1 MKLEEAAKR
10 VQVFEGA
17 SLTERLS
24 ELELSFK
31 GLNRKE
37 SERLCLAHELDSS
50 LLASAFEIKKLAG
63 QINVLIHA
71 AGILAA
77 LPSILEKAEVIESLS
92 LGAGNTG
99 KKFDLETDK
108 RVAEFKFINWRGG
121 AEAIRQNS
129 LFKDFYDLAEFETDK
144 EKYLYVLGLEM
155 PLKFFNGG
163 RNLKSVMSLNK
174 SLSSEFFDKYKD
186 RFTVVHDYFNFRKNS
201 VKITDLI
208 PVVPELAVLD

>member
-1 MKLEEAAKR
+1 MKLQEAAKR

-37 SERLCLAHELDSS
+37 SKRLCSAHELDSS
-50 LLASAFEIKKLAG
+50 LLTSAFEIKKLAG
-63 QINVLIHA
+63 QINTLIHA

-77 LPSILEKAEVIESLS
+77 LPSILEKSEVIESLS

-108 RVAEFKFINWRGG
+108 RVAEFKFISWRGG
-121 AEAIRQNS
+121 AESIRQNS
-129 LFKDFYDLAEFETDK
+129 LFKDFYELAEHETDK
-144 EKYLYVLGLEM
+144 EKYLYVLGLEV

-163 RNLKSVMSLNK
+163 RSLKSVMSLNK
-174 SLSSEFFDKYKD
+174 SLSSDFFDKYGD
-186 RFTVVHDYFNFRKNS
+186 RFTVVCDYFSFRKDIA
-201 VKITDLI
+201 KITDLI
-208 PVVPELAVLD
+208 PVVPELSVL